1 MFWNQLAD
9 SISVLCGLAQVK
21 LRTKEWRNSF
31 GRAPVNTS
39 RKRLVNKQSI
49 SVDWAFNFERK
60 KKKRFRQCRIC
71 INSLLVF
78 HHCIRR
84 DQIKNETSQRSIL
97 ICNNS

>member
-60 KKKRFRQCRIC
+60 KKKDSDSAEYASTVCWCFITASEETRSKTRLH
-71 INSLLVF
+71 SEVF
-78 HHCIRR
+78 
-84 DQIKNETSQRSIL
+84 
-97 ICNNS
+97 